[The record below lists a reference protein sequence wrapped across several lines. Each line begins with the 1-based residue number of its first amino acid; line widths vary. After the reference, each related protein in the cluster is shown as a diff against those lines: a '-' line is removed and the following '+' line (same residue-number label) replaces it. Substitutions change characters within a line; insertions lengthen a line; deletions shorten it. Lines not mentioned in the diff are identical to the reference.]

1 MLRIHRHQRGHR
13 GAGCET
19 DQPKRTASLGVTL
32 LYLREQMYS
41 ASFSAFPQFSPSG
54 SRPILLTGKQH
65 KYISLHGNSSLSVPV
80 CVCVLCKPKGTC
92 LTNDMDNV
100 SPGTP
105 SGSWAPAPHPWTCS
119 FGALSVSASPLL
131 PQLMCRKGRHQPD
144 GAVFSIIGDEEST
157 LPALREESRKALIS
171 QAGGSGCL
179 GCAT

>member
-1 MLRIHRHQRGHR
+1 MEGSGLSLRQAQTDRQGARPGRVHMLRIHRHQRGHR

-105 SGSWAPAPHPWTCS
+105 SGSWAPAPPP
-119 FGALSVSASPLL
+119 GPAALGRCQSLRPPFSPSSCAGREDTSQTGLFSAS
-131 PQLMCRKGRHQPD
+131 
-144 GAVFSIIGDEEST
+144 
-157 LPALREESRKALIS
+157 
-171 QAGGSGCL
+171 
-179 GCAT
+179 